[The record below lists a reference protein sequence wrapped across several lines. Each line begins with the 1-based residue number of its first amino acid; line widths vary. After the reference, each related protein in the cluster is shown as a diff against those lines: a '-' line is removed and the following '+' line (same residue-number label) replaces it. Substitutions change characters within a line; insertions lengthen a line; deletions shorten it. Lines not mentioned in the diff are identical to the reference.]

1 MNCPRCGFDL
11 PATALFCSQC
21 GHSLELKSRQ
31 SPQRDDRLQTQ
42 AMASQN
48 SGEDDEYELWHG
60 RYSAKG
66 MINYWLVAILATLLL
81 PLVAGMVGLDRV
93 GWIGLLALILL
104 LWLGLAG
111 LLAWQKLDVHYV
123 LTNQRLI
130 HKSGIVT
137 RHSNRIEVIDF
148 DDVSYHQGIIERIVG
163 VGTIEVV
170 SSDRTDPVLELIGID
185 RVQEVAGMMDEA
197 RRAERIRRGLHIEAV

>member
-1 MNCPRCGFDL
+1 
-11 PATALFCSQC
+11 
-21 GHSLELKSRQ
+21 
-31 SPQRDDRLQTQ
+31 
-42 AMASQN
+42 MASQN